1 MGTATSLLFYLLLI
15 FPQRPAW
22 FFLTQLTFYCLV
34 INMSAE
40 VATKMLEPHIKKLED
55 LIESNPK
62 MDQSLIKMEEKTK
75 VKKVY
80 IAIIFIV
87 LVVLWLG
94 SGHAGQLVCNFI
106 GFLYPAYSSIKA
118 IESHNKD
125 DDTKWLI
132 YWVVFATFSMLES
145 FSDIIIGWLPFYW
158 LSKCLFLVWCMSPA
172 NGSAIV
178 YRTVIL
184 PVFRENEEKI
194 DKVVNQGKEKLA
206 ELAEK
211 SMEDKKLT

>member
-1 MGTATSLLFYLLLI
+1 MGDNF
-15 FPQRPAW
+15 
-22 FFLTQLTFYCLV
+22 
-34 INMSAE
+34 
-40 VATKMLEPHIKKLED
+40 
-55 LIESNPK
+55 
-62 MDQSLIKMEEKTK
+62 LIKIEEKTN

-80 IAIIFIV
+80 IAIN
-87 LVVLWLG
+87 
-94 SGHAGQLVCNFI
+94 SI

-145 FSDIIIGWLPFYW
+145 ISDIIIGWLPFYW

-178 YRTVIL
+178 YRMVIL
-184 PVFRENEEKI
+184 PIFRENEAKI
-194 DKVVNQGKEKLA
+194 DKVVNKAVNQGKEKFA
-206 ELAEK
+206 ELVEKAEK
-211 SMEDKKLT
+211 TIDEKQE